1 MKPSLSNL
9 GRAERSGPSFGQSG
23 CGRPSGSRGRVG
35 VFGREGVVGG
45 AQWVKWVF
53 WPRGCCGRDAVGR
66 VGLAA
71 GNSAV
76 LLIVPTLAK

>member
-1 MKPSLSNL
+1 MWQ
-9 GRAERSGPSFGQSG
+9 AELVWWAELVRWVE
-23 CGRPSGSRGRVG
+23 RSGSRGRVG